1 MATLLAGLSFLV
13 NIVYLFASRW
23 LSHNA
28 GVKADGEVLD
38 VPDIMEPELSE
49 VSSTKTSSSR
59 KVRITDLHRLGDPF
73 WIYMGLNVLCGTI
86 WSPFLHLAANV
97 IQRRYLLSE
106 SSAAKS
112 ASILLAGPLI
122 LYPLCGIITDL
133 SKARNVFIVHHLFI
147 LSSSLTLFCYIWLS
161 LPVAWTGGPVPGV
174 IAWGI
179 GHGFATLLL
188 VIVVPTL
195 VPVKYVSTALGA
207 HKSIESCGSTLATT
221 LAGILLDKT
230 MKEKDD
236 QGDPTT
242 QDEGSVHRLLLLFLA
257 ANVLQLGF
265 IIWLWRVD
273 VKKTAETEEECE
285 ILQDTEVEDPSSSAI
300 ADDERSFL
308 LPPTRPHH
316 RTSSALRP
324 LIERYRARSSSGMGT
339 SGDVSVVHGKELLD
353 LIRSAKGMAA
363 TRTERRRGKRFM
375 VMYWT
380 LVLLVWVVFIIT
392 AIVKLKG
399 KSHD

>member
-1 MATLLAGLSFLV
+1 M
-13 NIVYLFASRW
+13 
-23 LSHNA
+23 
-28 GVKADGEVLD
+28 
-38 VPDIMEPELSE
+38 
-49 VSSTKTSSSR
+49 
-59 KVRITDLHRLGDPF
+59 
-73 WIYMGLNVLCGTI
+73 
-86 WSPFLHLAANV
+86 
-97 IQRRYLLSE
+97 
-106 SSAAKS
+106 
-112 ASILLAGPLI
+112 
-122 LYPLCGIITDL
+122 
-133 SKARNVFIVHHLFI
+133 
-147 LSSSLTLFCYIWLS
+147 
-161 LPVAWTGGPVPGV
+161 PGV

-236 QGDPTT
+236 QGDP
-242 QDEGSVHRLLLLFLA
+242 FLA